1 MARPQRRW
9 WWQSHL
15 FDNDGGKL
23 LRAFERR
30 RRLARLHDASP
41 EAQRSHRASRSAEGD
56 GRLCACDVATK
67 NSPQT
72 KCLSQLSQ
80 FQSSSQLNGDGV
92 KVRGWQSDSL
102 EPAAFEHSWYLCQ
115 AHEKGLTACTLPCVA
130 YGLGSRSG
138 PRASPRAT
146 RAIGL
151 RRGRCG
157 NGAACRTH
165 VKAHCTITRALQATT
180 TIITTS
186 PRAPP
191 PRSARP
197 AVRSAAPRTRR
208 ARASTLCA
216 TT

>member
-56 GRLCACDVATK
+56 GRLCTCDVATK

-80 FQSSSQLNGDGV
+80 FQSVSQLNGDGV

-102 EPAAFEHSWYLCQ
+102 EPAAFEHSWYLCYKALVEGWEQ
-115 AHEKGLTACTLPCVA
+115 VRVTRMRSTCT
-130 YGLGSRSG
+130 
-138 PRASPRAT
+138 
-146 RAIGL
+146 
-151 RRGRCG
+151 
-157 NGAACRTH
+157 
-165 VKAHCTITRALQATT
+165 
-180 TIITTS
+180 
-186 PRAPP
+186 
-191 PRSARP
+191 
-197 AVRSAAPRTRR
+197 PRTRDSRGIKTIGLYCTTTVSCGR
-208 ARASTLCA
+208 AISTRNEPSFSISTGAFSYRPPPGSTPSGLLYM
-216 TT
+216 

>member
-80 FQSSSQLNGDGV
+80 FQSVSQLNGDGV

-102 EPAAFEHSWYLCQ
+102 EPAAFVHSWYLCYKALVEGWEQ
-115 AHEKGLTACTLPCVA
+115 VRVTRMRSTCT
-130 YGLGSRSG
+130 
-138 PRASPRAT
+138 
-146 RAIGL
+146 
-151 RRGRCG
+151 
-157 NGAACRTH
+157 
-165 VKAHCTITRALQATT
+165 
-180 TIITTS
+180 
-186 PRAPP
+186 
-191 PRSARP
+191 
-197 AVRSAAPRTRR
+197 PRTRDIEGSR
-208 ARASTLCA
+208 PLGFTAQLQFLVVARFQPATSHRFPYRQGHFHIDLHQEARHPVCYTCNTLLLLSPVKFVKL
-216 TT
+216 